1 MKTIPKVLFVLLLIV
16 LAIETAFLCV
26 QFIITSISKEEAQR
40 TIDYVEQLT
49 RSDTVD
55 IGSVP
60 DNLQYFIKN
69 DKGDEK
75 RCVEIV
81 DASIIDISDLVGL
94 IGIETKVTEEIS
106 GEMKV
111 SYDYIQLIIQR
122 EASNWRIVDFRIIP

>member
-16 LAIETAFLCV
+16 LAIETAFLCM

-49 RSDTVD
+49 RSDTMD

-75 RCVEIV
+75 RFVEII

-122 EASNWRIVDFRIIP
+122 EASNWRIVDFQIIP

>member
-16 LAIETAFLCV
+16 LSIETAFLCM

-49 RSDTVD
+49 RSDTMD

-60 DNLQYFIKN
+60 DSLQYFIKN

-75 RCVEIV
+75 RCVEII

-94 IGIETKVTEEIS
+94 IGVETKVTEEIS

-111 SYDYIQLIIQR
+111 AYDYIQLIIQR
-122 EASNWRIVDFRIIP
+122 EASNWRIVDFQIIP